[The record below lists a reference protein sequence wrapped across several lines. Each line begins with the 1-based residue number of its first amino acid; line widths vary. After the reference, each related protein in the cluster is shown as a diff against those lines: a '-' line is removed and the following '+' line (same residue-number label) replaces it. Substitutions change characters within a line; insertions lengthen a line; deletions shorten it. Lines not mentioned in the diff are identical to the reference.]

1 MRKPPL
7 FLIPLLL
14 SLILL
19 IAAASAHALELP
31 LGSGR
36 LTPLATPGEETG
48 DGEGEGEGEGEGG
61 SDEGEEDEGCSV
73 EEAEEEPCVE
83 EGGGEAAEECLLEAA
98 DASVV
103 ATPGNDRVRLTVR
116 YRAFEPTAV
125 NVDAGLRGSKG
136 SLHLG
141 SERARFHRAGV
152 YRDSFSLGPK
162 QMPKALAAREFEIR
176 LRAVGSPADCRLDL
190 ATRGSRRAR

>member
-1 MRKPPL
+1 MRKLPL
-7 FLIPLLL
+7 LLIPLLL
-14 SLILL
+14 SLMLL
-19 IAAASAHALELP
+19 AAATSAHALELP
-31 LGSGR
+31 VGAGPP
-36 LTPLATPGEETG
+36 TPLAAADEEAG
-48 DGEGEGEGEGEGG
+48 DGETEDEEGG
-61 SDEGEEDEGCSV
+61 DEGEEGETCSSD
-73 EEAEEEPCVE
+73 EAEEEPCEE

-116 YRAFEPTAV
+116 YRALEPTAV
-125 NVDAGLRGSKG
+125 TVDAGLRGSKG

-141 SERARFHRAGV
+141 SERVRFHRTGV

-162 QMPKALAAREFEIR
+162 QMPKALAAREFEIH
-176 LRAVGSPADCRLDL
+176 LRAVGAPADCRLDL